1 MSNLLLLIAIITAM
15 LDWLAVVKNWKKLE
29 YLMKPA
35 VIIALISWLALN
47 DGFSGQM
54 IWFGIGLVFSLAGD
68 IFLMLPTN
76 HFIKGLI
83 SFLLAH
89 IAYIIGLNQTI
100 PPLNIVSL
108 ILTILVL
115 VTTYQMYRRITSGLS
130 EAGRKT
136 LTIPLLI
143 YTVAISIMLLSALL
157 TLVRPSWEALPALIV
172 SIGALM
178 FFISDSILAW
188 NKFVHVINYG
198 SLAVMVT
205 YHLGQ
210 LGIIIGAAIY
220 YSL

>member
-15 LDWLAVVKNWKKLE
+15 LDWLAVVKKWKKLE

-35 VIIALISWLALN
+35 VIIALLSWLALN
-47 DGFSGQM
+47 NGFSGQM

-76 HFIKGLI
+76 HFIEGLI

-100 PPLNIVSL
+100 PPINIVSL

-115 VTTYQMYRRITSGLS
+115 VTGYQMYKRITSGLS
-130 EAGRKT
+130 EAGYKS
-136 LTIPLLI
+136 LKIPLLI
-143 YTVAISIMLLSALL
+143 YAVAISIMLLSALL

-188 NKFVHVINYG
+188 NRFVHVINYG
-198 SLAVMVT
+198 TLAVMIT

-210 LGIIIGAAIY
+210 LGIILGASIY
-220 YSL
+220 YS

>member
-1 MSNLLLLIAIITAM
+1 MSNLLLLIAIIAAM
-15 LDWLAVVKNWKKLE
+15 LDWLAVAKNWKQLE
-29 YLMKPA
+29 YMMKPA
-35 VIIALISWLALN
+35 VIIALLSWFALN
-47 DGFSGQM
+47 AGFSVQM

-76 HFIKGLI
+76 HFIEGLI
-83 SFLLAH
+83 SFLFAH

-115 VTTYQMYRRITSGLS
+115 VTAYQMYRRITSTLS
-130 EAGRKT
+130 EAGGKS
-136 LTIPLLI
+136 LKIPLLI

-157 TLVRPSWEALPALIV
+157 TLVRPSWDALPALII

-198 SLAVMVT
+198 NLAVMVT

-210 LGIIIGAAIY
+210 LGIILGAAIY
-220 YSL
+220 YSI